1 MHAVAPLVVAVAS
14 FVEVVMRFVVRQ
26 HADAPHFV
34 PFVIVVVVA
43 VGVVAFVLHVLAFVV
58 VESRLVLAVM
68 RKCMLVKGLVVWFY
82 MMDQEL
88 VLFEV
93 NRVGC
98 PFLKICILRLCQKRE
113 RTRESGQQD
122 IYEIV
127 CVWLC
132 ERLCPNSIYE

>member
-68 RKCMLVKGLVVWFY
+68 RKCMIEKGSVVWFY
-82 MMDQEL
+82 MIDQEL

-93 NRVGC
+93 NRVG
-98 PFLKICILRLCQKRE
+98 LSLSQDLYVEIMSEE
-113 RTRESGQQD
+113 RAHER
-122 IYEIV
+122 
-127 CVWLC
+127 VWTTGY
-132 ERLCPNSIYE
+132 I